1 MVKVSERRTQDRK
14 EEREQDRIR
23 EPDIRGQKGQIPQRL
38 TNREQSTFMEPP
50 KLSSYDRI

>member
-1 MVKVSERRTQDRK
+1 MVKVSERRTRDRK
-14 EEREQDRIR
+14 EEREQDRTR
-23 EPDIRGQKGQIPQRL
+23 EPDIKGQKEQIPQRL